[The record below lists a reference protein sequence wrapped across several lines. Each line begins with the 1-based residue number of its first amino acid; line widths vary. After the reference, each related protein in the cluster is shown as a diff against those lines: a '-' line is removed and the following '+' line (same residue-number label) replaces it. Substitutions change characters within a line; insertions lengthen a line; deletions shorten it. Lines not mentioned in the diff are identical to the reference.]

1 MNPNYP
7 IYIISKGRY
16 ESRHTAKSLDKMN
29 MPYRIVVEPNE
40 YDLYRKV
47 IQPEKILVTPENFS
61 ELGRGSIP
69 VRNWVWEHAKEA
81 GRDRHWLLDD
91 NIVGFE
97 RLNRNQRGRVT
108 SGTIFKCAED
118 FVDRYENIAL
128 AGFEYRQ
135 FCGGSRRKK
144 PPFRLNHRVYS
155 CTLINTNIPHRWR
168 GKFNEDTDLCLRV
181 LKDGWVTMTFNCFL
195 QNKIKTM
202 TMSGG
207 NTDTVYQGGDERRE
221 FAESLKRQ
229 HPDVV
234 EVVRRYNRWHHQV
247 NYKPFQLNSL
257 IKKPDLILENR
268 VNNYGMVLVKRIP
281 KGEHDE

>member
-118 FVDRYENIAL
+118 FVDRL
-128 AGFEYRQ
+128 
-135 FCGGSRRKK
+135 
-144 PPFRLNHRVYS
+144 
-155 CTLINTNIPHRWR
+155 
-168 GKFNEDTDLCLRV
+168 
-181 LKDGWVTMTFNCFL
+181 
-195 QNKIKTM
+195 
-202 TMSGG
+202 
-207 NTDTVYQGGDERRE
+207 
-221 FAESLKRQ
+221 
-229 HPDVV
+229 
-234 EVVRRYNRWHHQV
+234 
-247 NYKPFQLNSL
+247 SL
-257 IKKPDLILENR
+257 IHISEPTR
-268 VNNYGMVLVKRIP
+268 PY
-281 KGEHDE
+281 